1 MITAVEAE
9 PGQVVSAGA
18 PVVRLAQD
26 GARDAVFSVPEDR
39 VALMRA
45 GSEVQVRGWSDE
57 RTATGRVREVAASA
71 DPVTRTFL
79 VKVGLPADAP
89 WALGATVSVAPRA
102 LARGGAPVIKLPTS
116 ALRQMAD
123 GTSVW
128 VVDRATMT
136 VKAQP
141 VQVTT
146 ADGND
151 AVIGSGLQPGMLVV
165 AAGVH
170 VLSPGEK
177 VTLWQEK
184 K

>member
-1 MITAVEAE
+1 
-9 PGQVVSAGA
+9 
-18 PVVRLAQD
+18 
-26 GARDAVFSVPEDR
+26 
-39 VALMRA
+39 
-45 GSEVQVRGWSDE
+45 
-57 RTATGRVREVAASA
+57 
-71 DPVTRTFL
+71 
-79 VKVGLPADAP
+79 
-89 WALGATVSVAPRA
+89 
-102 LARGGAPVIKLPTS
+102 
-116 ALRQMAD
+116 
-123 GTSVW
+123 
-128 VVDRATMT
+128 VDRATMT